1 MVGCVVVLGDG
12 EVYSVCARASIVV
25 CIVISICATLRV
37 VDFMPCVLLTSILVK
52 GDMCAVMDYEEEGVN
67 IGAS

>member
-37 VDFMPCVLLTSILVK
+37 VDFMPCVLFTGILKV
-52 GDMCAVMDYEEEGVN
+52 
-67 IGAS
+67 